1 MRTGEGSGSGAAAP
15 RLHRPQA
22 EPGAG
27 RPPQRS
33 SPDLPRLLG
42 TESRLAET
50 RFIQL
55 KVTKQGKLSS
65 PFPLFFFVFFPWG
78 RIYPSLLTPRP
89 QVHPPLSSR
98 AMLWQPP
105 QSSWAMGSTG
115 CPQGHGMAGAAA
127 VERGGRCSPGQEMKA
142 GTASRGTAASP
153 CCPSR
158 IWRCL
163 PGIEPQLLQPVSN
176 PSGTRLREREDAG
189 QRQSADAQQGI
200 LHCREVL
207 SLQLHCVLYLHKS
220 LAKASPLPSEPQPCI
235 SVAQRRLPEPR
246 SLL

>member
-1 MRTGEGSGSGAAAP
+1 MRTGEGSGNGAAAP

-27 RPPQRS
+27 CPPRRS

-42 TESRLAET
+42 LKSRLAEMW
-50 RFIQL
+50 FIQL
-55 KVTKQGKLSS
+55 EVSKQGKLSS
-65 PFPLFFFVFFPWG
+65 PFPLFFFFFPWG
-78 RIYPSLLTPRP
+78 RIYPSLLTPQP
-89 QVHPPLSSR
+89 QVHPPLPSR
-98 AMLWQPP
+98 AVLWRPP
-105 QSSWAMGSTG
+105 QSGWAMGGTG
-115 CPQGHGMAGAAA
+115 CPQ
-127 VERGGRCSPGQEMKA
+127 GGRCSPGQEMKA
-142 GTASRGTAASP
+142 GMASQGTAASP

-176 PSGTRLREREDAG
+176 PSGTRLGERRNAG
-189 QRQSADAQQGI
+189 QCQSADAQQGI

-207 SLQLHCVLYLHKS
+207 SLQLHCVLYPHKS
-220 LAKASPLPSEPQPCI
+220 LAKASPLPSEPWPCI
-235 SVAQRRLPEPR
+235 SVAPRRLPEPQ